1 MGGCFRKENAPPAQE
16 ECMPFQIIREDITRV
31 KADAIVN
38 TANPRPAAG
47 RGTDFD
53 VYRAAGYGQLLD
65 ARKKIGNIAPGEAAV
80 TEAFQLQA
88 KYLIHTVGPVWRG
101 GEYHEKEILAS
112 CYRKSLLLAEQLG
125 CESIVFPLISAGT
138 YGFPKDLALE
148 TALGEFRSFLA
159 EKEMEITLAVYD
171 RSAYELSSA
180 LVGNVSAFIDDRYIG
195 EKKQDFLAESN
206 AGYEPF
212 LSDSSIFP
220 TDLDDKDQEFECIN
234 NFPAQAPS
242 HRKPHREDVPVFGM
256 PFPAAAAPEK
266 PRAARKISLKDLITH
281 TGDSFQT
288 RLFRLIDRKK
298 LTDAEVYKKAN
309 IDRKLFSKIRCNPEY
324 LPKKKTAVALAM
336 ALELN
341 MDETLDL
348 LGRAGIA
355 LSDSSRF
362 DLIITYC
369 IENKIYD
376 LFTVNAIL
384 FEYDQPLLGC

>member
-1 MGGCFRKENAPPAQE
+1 
-16 ECMPFQIIREDITRV
+16 MPFQIIREDITRV

-38 TANPRPAAG
+38 TANPRPTAG

-53 VYRAAGYGQLLD
+53 VYKAAGYEQLLE

-80 TEAFQLQA
+80 TEAFRLPA
-88 KYLIHTVGPVWRG
+88 KFLIHTVGPVWKG
-101 GEYHEKEILAS
+101 GNRQEAEILAS
-112 CYRKSLLLAEQLG
+112 CYRKSLLLAKQLG
-125 CESIVFPLISAGT
+125 CESIVFPLISSGT
-138 YGFPKDLALE
+138 DGFPKDLALE
-148 TALGEFRSFLA
+148 TALGEFRKFLS

-180 LVGNVSAFIDDRYIG
+180 LVENVRAYIDDRYIG
-195 EKKQDFLAESN
+195 EKEQVLFAESTDSFDHGIAFNSIMPESAEEKDAEFDSAEDFLFQS
-206 AGYEPF
+206 
-212 LSDSSIFP
+212 
-220 TDLDDKDQEFECIN
+220 
-234 NFPAQAPS
+234 APRRK
-242 HRKPHREDVPVFGM
+242 HRREETSVYGM
-256 PFPAAAAPEK
+256 PAPGSAVPEK
-266 PRAARKISLKDLITH
+266 PHEARRKSLKDLISH

-288 RLFRLIDRKK
+288 RLFRLIDKKK

-376 LFTVNAIL
+376 LFTVNALL
-384 FEYDQPLLGC
+384 FEYDQPILGC